1 MAKLK
6 RITMTN
12 LTHLQKRVLNGIKFF
27 QTEYPNGV
35 PYNILKIDMDL
46 PEEDIDPVLVFLE
59 KEDYISR
66 QDGILLIKKEHEI
79 DQKVEEDVNVG
90 DRVEKSDNGDLEVKN
105 QLSDTEQ
112 QSLEIIRKLVDDEGY
127 LSRTLLEGNLLY
139 GELMLSSIRMY
150 NLITSLEN
158 KQILKKIQLSDGEY
172 YKFTP

>member
-1 MAKLK
+1 
-6 RITMTN
+6 
-12 LTHLQKRVLNGIKFF
+12 
-27 QTEYPNGV
+27 
-35 PYNILKIDMDL
+35 
-46 PEEDIDPVLVFLE
+46 
-59 KEDYISR
+59 
-66 QDGILLIKKEHEI
+66 
-79 DQKVEEDVNVG
+79 
-90 DRVEKSDNGDLEVKN
+90 LEVKN

>member
-66 QDGILLIKKEHEI
+66 QDGILLIRKEHEI
-79 DQKVEEDVNVG
+79 DQKVE
-90 DRVEKSDNGDLEVKN
+90 
-105 QLSDTEQ
+105 
-112 QSLEIIRKLVDDEGY
+112 
-127 LSRTLLEGNLLY
+127 
-139 GELMLSSIRMY
+139 
-150 NLITSLEN
+150 
-158 KQILKKIQLSDGEY
+158 
-172 YKFTP
+172 